1 MSGFDPAIHGT
12 YGNYLRGKNLQVRA
26 GGWTWATCD
35 QVVEDSP
42 TRKTVRDQAGH
53 DVTERTDERGR
64 QHRDVRINLR

>member
-1 MSGFDPAIHGT
+1 MPWDPESGQTFGEYVRSKRP
-12 YGNYLRGKNLQVRA
+12 QVRPS
-26 GGWTWATCD
+26 GWTWATRD